1 MKGYLGAILFMLF
14 GHMSFSQTTEQSD
27 KNLTENFRASIV
39 KIDITPD
46 SSQYLHGYGTRKSV
60 GVNGWLGYLLTEEEY
75 KYRGYEPTVSPF
87 TPGAAS
93 DLTETVVSYLQGKI
107 L

>member
-1 MKGYLGAILFMLF
+1 MKG
-14 GHMSFSQTTEQSD
+14 
-27 KNLTENFRASIV
+27 
-39 KIDITPD
+39 
-46 SSQYLHGYGTRKSV
+46 YLHGYGTRKSV

-75 KYRGYEPTVSPF
+75 KYGGYEPTVSPF

-93 DLTETVVSYLQGKI
+93 DLTEDVVTYLQGKI